1 MVSTQYIRHTLWLI
15 AVVAVVSLP
24 IASSAQNYR
33 QPGIY
38 PVFDGWETLADGGK
52 VFYFGYMNRH
62 TTEVT
67 IPVGPDNSFDQAPA
81 DRMQPTNFLPGRHE
95 HVFTVKMPKD
105 FNGKFS
111 WTVKTEVGVQKA
123 NASLDQLY
131 ILEVEEEDPGQK
143 IAPPE
148 ITATDATAKLAAA
161 VHLAPHVK
169 AEAPKRAAVIE
180 GSGPRQAGLS
190 VAWSKYRGPGK
201 VTFKSERP
209 APAPSAPAAANNGRR
224 PPPPPIPGVFTATCA
239 FPVAAD
245 CGAVSASF
253 SEPGDY
259 VLRAVAQEG
268 REQDDVLVR
277 VKVTQ

>member
-1 MVSTQYIRHTLWLI
+1 MNLVDHVKRNSWLVAI
-15 AVVAVVSLP
+15 LAVISLP
-24 IASSAQNYR
+24 AASSAQNYR

-38 PVFDGWETLADGGK
+38 PVFDGWETLADGSK

-62 TTEVT
+62 TSEVT
-67 IPVGPDNSFDQAPA
+67 IPIGPENAFDQAPA

-111 WTVKTEVGVQKA
+111 WTLKTEVGVQKA

-131 ILEVEEEDPGQK
+131 ILEVEEEEPGAK
-143 IAPPE
+143 AAPPE
-148 ITATDATAKLAAA
+148 ITASDAAVKLSEA
-161 VHLAPHVK
+161 VHLTPRIK
-169 AEAPKRAAVIE
+169 AEAPKREAVIE
-180 GSGPRQAGLS
+180 GSGPRQSGLS

-201 VTFKSERP
+201 VTITAEQAPRP
-209 APAPSAPAAANNGRR
+209 AAPAAANNGRR
-224 PPPPPIPGVFTATCA
+224 PAPPPTPGVTTITCSM
-239 FPVAAD
+239 PVSAQ
-245 CGAVSASF
+245 CGAASAKF

-259 VLRAVAQEG
+259 ILRAVAQLG
-268 REQDDVLVR
+268 REQKDVLVK